1 MLHRTFQL
9 NHHEPAP
16 DATVVSVAG
25 DLDIASAPA
34 FKQIV
39 GDLMGTGIRHVEIDL
54 GQTEFIDSSGL
65 GALLWADRRLSAV
78 GGDLEVT
85 HAEGP
90 IARTFTLA
98 GLDSL
103 IKH

>member
-9 NHHEPAP
+9 THHETAP
-16 DATVVSVAG
+16 DATVVSVTG
-25 DLDIASAPA
+25 DLDLASSAA

-54 GQTEFIDSSGL
+54 EHTDFIDSSGL

-78 GGDLEVT
+78 GGDLEIT

-90 IARTFTLA
+90 IARTFKLA
-98 GLDSL
+98 GLDGL
-103 IKH
+103 IHH